1 MSNRVTDLVNPVRV
15 LVVDGDRTAADA
27 HRGQVEVLPGFTVVT
42 STHTAAAARRV
53 LAHRRVDL
61 VLLDPHLPDGSGVDL
76 LRWLRATGLDTD
88 VIAVADTP
96 EPAGL
101 RACVSLG
108 VLHYLLKP
116 LAGEHL
122 RDRLRRYAQYRAAA
136 GGFSGQEDVDRAM
149 SVPRTPPARPDGITG
164 STLDAVRGSL
174 RAAGTGGATAADL
187 AERTGVSRVTAR
199 RYLEHLVSGGSA
211 DRVPRHG
218 AVGRPRVH
226 YRWLGA

>member
-1 MSNRVTDLVNPVRV
+1 M
-15 LVVDGDRTAADA
+15 DGDRTTADA
-27 HRGQVEVLPGFTVVT
+27 HPGQVEGLPGFTVVT
-42 STHTAAAARRV
+42 TTHTAAAARRV

-61 VLLDPHLPDGSGVDL
+61 VLIDPHLPDESGVDL
-76 LRWLRATGLDTD
+76 LRWLRATGLDVD

-96 EPAGL
+96 EPTGL

-122 RDRLRRYAQYRAAA
+122 RDRLCRYAQYRAAA

-149 SVPRTPPARPDGITG
+149 SAPRTPPARPRGG
-164 STLDAVRGSL
+164 TLDTVRGSL
-174 RAAGTGGATAADL
+174 RAAGEVGVTAADL
-187 AERTGVSRVTAR
+187 AQRTGMSRVTAR
-199 RYLEHLVSGGSA
+199 RHLEHLVSGGSA
-211 DRVPRHG
+211 DRVPRYG